1 MAEQK
6 KVLAVTTT
14 RVVTREE
21 LAYAIPEQVK
31 AAPENA
37 AISFLIKPLKVEG
50 EEGVVL
56 DKLAG
61 VAEMKQCNGNVW
73 TPAMESKLEALETK

>member
-6 KVLAVTTT
+6 TVLTVKTA

-37 AISFLIKPLKVEG
+37 AISFVIKPIGVK
-50 EEGVVL
+50 EEVGVVL
-56 DKLAG
+56 DRLAR
-61 VAEMKQCNGNVW
+61 VAADNECNGMVLS
-73 TPAMESKLEALETK
+73 PAMESRLEALETK

>member
-6 KVLAVTTT
+6 TVLTVKTA

-37 AISFLIKPLKVEG
+37 AISFVIKPIGVK
-50 EEGVVL
+50 EEVGVVL
-56 DKLAG
+56 DRLAR
-61 VAEMKQCNGNVW
+61 VAADNECNGTVW
-73 TPAMESKLEALETK
+73 SPAMESKLDALETK

>member
-6 KVLAVTTT
+6 TVLTVKTA

-31 AAPENA
+31 AAPEDA
-37 AISFLIKPLKVEG
+37 AISFLIKPLKAEG
-50 EEGVVL
+50 EVGVIL
-56 DKLAG
+56 ERLAG
-61 VAEMKQCNGNVW
+61 VAADKECNGIVLS
-73 TPAMESKLEALETK
+73 PAMESRLEALETK

>member
-6 KVLAVTTT
+6 TVLTVKTA

-50 EEGVVL
+50 EVSVVL

-61 VAEMKQCNGNVW
+61 VAADKECNGIVLS
-73 TPAMESKLEALETK
+73 PAMESRLEALETK

>member
-1 MAEQK
+1 MVEQK
-6 KVLAVTTT
+6 IALAVTIA

-50 EEGVVL
+50 EVGVVL

-61 VAEMKQCNGNVW
+61 VAADKECNGNVW
-73 TPAMESKLEALETK
+73 TPVMESELEALGRK